1 MNITL
6 RSFFLS
12 AGFGISQE
20 SIPPESLS
28 LSFFFGGASRC
39 LFVALRLQPLLLYS
53 SETLQSVGVDC
64 LGFASFTG
72 ICDVG
77 FRVSAYCFELHPHRS
92 LRTIRG
98 FLDSA
103 S

>member
-28 LSFFFGGASRC
+28 LSFLGASRC
-39 LFVALRLQPLLLYS
+39 LFVALRLQPLVLYS
-53 SETLQSVGVDC
+53 SDTLQSVSVDC

-92 LRTIRG
+92 LRNIRG